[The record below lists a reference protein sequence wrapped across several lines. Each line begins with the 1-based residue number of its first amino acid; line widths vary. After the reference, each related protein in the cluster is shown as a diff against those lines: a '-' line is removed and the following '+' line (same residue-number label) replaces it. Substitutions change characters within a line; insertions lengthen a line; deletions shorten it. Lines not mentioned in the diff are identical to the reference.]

1 MANLQKALNALK
13 PYVISIRYVEDLVVV
28 DTIFK
33 TGWNLI
39 ESSTIK
45 RIKGEDETLNYYM
58 IFSDNPNIG
67 LDELLDYVSNVIKIN
82 LDREKKHDLLR
93 AKVNELKEVFKKHT
107 LSQLSRLK
115 FIIADEEL
123 VPTLNEFDID
133 DEIDEPLPQQIN
145 QPVEEQVF
153 TSPGIPAVEY
163 DQQVMQHQ
171 QQPLT
176 EEEREMLEEE
186 ARAENFR
193 RKREAEKLNGKVK
206 PKMNVELPPRRKI
219 SEAIIAN
226 TLMPDC
232 ECAPDEACEKCI
244 DSKGF

>member
-153 TSPGIPAVEY
+153 TSPGVPAVEY

-232 ECAPDEACEKCI
+232 ECGPDEACEKCI

>member
-133 DEIDEPLPQQIN
+133 DEIDDALPQQIN

-153 TSPGIPAVEY
+153 TSPGVPAVEY

-232 ECAPDEACEKCI
+232 ECGPDEACEKCI

>member
-1 MANLQKALNALK
+1 M
-13 PYVISIRYVEDLVVV
+13 
-28 DTIFK
+28 
-33 TGWNLI
+33 
-39 ESSTIK
+39 
-45 RIKGEDETLNYYM
+45 
-58 IFSDNPNIG
+58 
-67 LDELLDYVSNVIKIN
+67 
-82 LDREKKHDLLR
+82 
-93 AKVNELKEVFKKHT
+93 
-107 LSQLSRLK
+107 
-115 FIIADEEL
+115 

-232 ECAPDEACEKCI
+232 ECGPDEACEKCI

>member
-107 LSQLSRLK
+107 LSQLSRL
-115 FIIADEEL
+115 
-123 VPTLNEFDID
+123 
-133 DEIDEPLPQQIN
+133 
-145 QPVEEQVF
+145 
-153 TSPGIPAVEY
+153 
-163 DQQVMQHQ
+163 
-171 QQPLT
+171 
-176 EEEREMLEEE
+176 
-186 ARAENFR
+186 
-193 RKREAEKLNGKVK
+193 
-206 PKMNVELPPRRKI
+206 
-219 SEAIIAN
+219 
-226 TLMPDC
+226 
-232 ECAPDEACEKCI
+232 
-244 DSKGF
+244 

>member
-232 ECAPDEACEKCI
+232 ECGPDEACEKCI
-244 DSKGF
+244 D

>member
-232 ECAPDEACEKCI
+232 ECGPDEACEKCI

>member
-153 TSPGIPAVEY
+153 TSPGIP
-163 DQQVMQHQ
+163 
-171 QQPLT
+171 
-176 EEEREMLEEE
+176 
-186 ARAENFR
+186 N
-193 RKREAEKLNGKVK
+193 
-206 PKMNVELPPRRKI
+206 
-219 SEAIIAN
+219 
-226 TLMPDC
+226 
-232 ECAPDEACEKCI
+232 
-244 DSKGF
+244 

>member
-115 FIIADEEL
+115 LIIADEEL

-232 ECAPDEACEKCI
+232 ECGPDEACEKCI

>member
-123 VPTLNEFDID
+123 VPTLKEFDID

-171 QQPLT
+171 QQPLS
-176 EEEREMLEEE
+176 EEERDMLEEE

-232 ECAPDEACEKCI
+232 ECGPDEACEKCI

>member
-13 PYVISIRYVEDLVVV
+13 PYVISIRYVEELVVV

-33 TGWNLI
+33 TGWTLI
-39 ESSTIK
+39 ESNTIK

-82 LDREKKHDLLR
+82 LEREKKHDLLR

-115 FIIADEEL
+115 FTIADEEL
-123 VPTLNEFDID
+123 VPALNEFDID
-133 DEIDEPLPQQIN
+133 DEINEPLMEQVKH
-145 QPVEEQVF
+145 PVEEQVF
-153 TSPGIPAVEY
+153 VSPGVPAVEY
-163 DQQVMQHQ
+163 VQPDTP

-176 EEEREMLEEE
+176 DEEREILEEE
-186 ARAENFR
+186 ARAENYR

-206 PKMNVELPPRRKI
+206 PKVNVELPPRRKI
-219 SEAIIAN
+219 SEAIMAN

-232 ECAPDEACEKCI
+232 DCGPEEACEKCI
-244 DSKGF
+244 DSKGL